1 MASIAISDLTVEFAI
16 FGSSA
21 RSLKNK
27 IMAQATGGLVTAGAH
42 DIINVRAIDRLNLQ
56 INDGDRIGLIG
67 HNGSGK
73 TTLLRVLAGIYKP
86 ISGSARIE
94 GSVGT
99 LLDASAG
106 TDPEATGLDNIY
118 LRGAI
123 LGLRKKHVA
132 GLVDDIAKFSE
143 LGDFLHLPVKTY
155 SAGMK
160 ARLTFAISTATQHD
174 ILLID
179 EGIGVGDAS
188 FQEKAHRRI
197 EDHFSR
203 TSIIILASHSED
215 LLKKYCNRRITLSKG
230 KLVGDEPI
238 S

>member
-1 MASIAISDLTVEFAI
+1 MKSLRAVRAVALLLAAASASFAI
-16 FGSSA
+16 G
-21 RSLKNK
+21 
-27 IMAQATGGLVTAGAH
+27 
-42 DIINVRAIDRLNLQ
+42 
-56 INDGDRIGLIG
+56 
-67 HNGSGK
+67 
-73 TTLLRVLAGIYKP
+73 
-86 ISGSARIE
+86 
-94 GSVGT
+94 
-99 LLDASAG
+99 ASAG

-132 GLVDDIAKFSE
+132 GLVDDIAKFSD
-143 LGDFLHLPVKTY
+143 LGDLLHLPVKTY